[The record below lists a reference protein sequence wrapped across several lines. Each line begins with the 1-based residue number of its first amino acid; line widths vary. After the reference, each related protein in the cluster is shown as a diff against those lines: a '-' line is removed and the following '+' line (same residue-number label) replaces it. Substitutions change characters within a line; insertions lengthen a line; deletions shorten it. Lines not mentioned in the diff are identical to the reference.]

1 MKIVILDAYA
11 TNPGDIPWDG
21 VTKYG
26 QTTIYDRTP
35 PELIAE
41 RIGDADAVISSK
53 VVIGRDIFERCPNL
67 KYIGLLSTGYNV
79 IDIQAAKENGVAVC
93 NVPEYSTQAVSQMA
107 FALLLEICNLVGM
120 HSEAVY
126 DGAWEKAPDWCFWLA
141 PHTELLNKTM
151 GIIGFGSIG
160 RCSGHI
166 ANAFGM
172 KVLAYARHK
181 RPELETESTHY
192 VDSTEEIFEKSD
204 VILTA
209 CPLTDDTREIIRA
222 ENIAKMKDGVIIIN
236 IARGGLINEKDLAE
250 ALNSG
255 KVRGAGVDVASTE
268 PIRHDNALL
277 GAKNCY
283 ITPHIAWVPYE
294 TRVRMLRIVSENLGA
309 FAAGHPQNV
318 VNP

>member
-11 TNPGDIPWDG
+11 TDPGDIPWDG

-26 QTTIYDRTP
+26 PTRIYDRTP
-35 PELIAE
+35 PALVAE

-53 VVIGRDIFERCPNL
+53 VELGRAVFEKCPNL
-67 KYIGLLSTGYNV
+67 SYIGLLSTGYNV
-79 IDIQAAKENGVAVC
+79 VDLRAAREHGITVC
-93 NVPEYSTQAVSQMA
+93 NVPGYSTEAVAQMA

-120 HSEAVY
+120 HSAAVY
-126 DGAWEKAPDWCFWLA
+126 NGAWEKAPDWCFWLA
-141 PHTELLNKTM
+141 PHTELLDKTM
-151 GIIGFGSIG
+151 GIIGYGRIG
-160 RCSGHI
+160 QRAGRI
-166 ANAFGM
+166 ADAFGM
-172 KVLAYARHK
+172 KVLAFDPHMRADVCPKVCRA
-181 RPELETESTHY
+181 SGA
-192 VDSTEEIFEKSD
+192 DEIFARAD

-209 CPLTDDTREIIRA
+209 CPLTDDTREIIRR
-222 ENIAKMKDGVIIIN
+222 ENIAKMKDGVILIN
-236 IARGGLINEKDLAE
+236 IARGGLVNERDLAD

-294 TRVRMLRIVSENLGA
+294 TRARMLRIVSENLGA

-318 VNP
+318 VDP